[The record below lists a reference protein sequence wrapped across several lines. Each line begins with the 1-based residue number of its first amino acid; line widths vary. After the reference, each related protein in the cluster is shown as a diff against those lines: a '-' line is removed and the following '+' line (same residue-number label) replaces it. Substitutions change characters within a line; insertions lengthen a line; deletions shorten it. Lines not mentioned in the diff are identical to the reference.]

1 MYYSLDSAMMLKIV
15 NGVKCVLCVALS
27 FDITFQYNNLYKY
40 IFIILAGFNIV
51 FPMEKLG
58 AFSPE
63 EVRLM
68 LCGDQNPTWT
78 KEDIL
83 AFTEPKLGFT
93 RDRFVQ

>member
-1 MYYSLDSAMMLKIV
+1 MNLK
-15 NGVKCVLCVALS
+15 S
-27 FDITFQYNNLYKY
+27 
-40 IFIILAGFNIV
+40 ILFTKFVFSKAGFNVV

-68 LCGDQNPTWT
+68 LCGDQNPSWT

-83 AFTEPKLGFT
+83 TFTEPKLGFT
-93 RDRFVQ
+93 RER